1 LFVMGV
7 AKSSP
12 LRYKRQ
18 ENENLWSKNFQV
30 IFGREDID
38 DLQQKFSSSSVCQK
52 SSVSIST
59 SSTKKSTTLKNNLR
73 KLSSTSSTTSCDSIS
88 SSPSSSSK
96 NTHSNRRYYS
106 IQIDIPI
113 ITSTTEQQYNGMKS
127 FLEFESSTLARSL
140 FQHGPYGTQLVD
152 IQRLPE
158 NSKIKLT
165 HPVLKLNAIFYK
177 YQSDDVLNYKYT
189 QEIFVEKI
197 LLPRIQS
204 RKHTEENIIQIL
216 RKILDRIE
224 NENGRLLSILSFSDT
239 HVQDVIDHVDSDYSI
254 LSEVVK
260 KKLSSP
266 QKYEIVLSNSS
277 STTNTTIFMSEN
289 IFDYASEWLQPF
301 VKYSKLGYR
310 LCSIIIHRDTPS
322 ISVTHNLT
330 NDNDELT
337 TRKKLTFIVYW
348 IFEQSQ
354 QQEEYECCVIEYR
367 FKLRHKLN
375 DFHINTNW
383 TDFLNN
389 MAMKRW
395 QLVTTVELPRTIRN
409 DGNKFIFKL
418 LLFFQRKIVE

>member
-1 LFVMGV
+1 MTLTVKLFVMGV

-189 QEIFVEKI
+189 QEIFVEK
-197 LLPRIQS
+197 
-204 RKHTEENIIQIL
+204 
-216 RKILDRIE
+216 
-224 NENGRLLSILSFSDT
+224 
-239 HVQDVIDHVDSDYSI
+239 
-254 LSEVVK
+254 
-260 KKLSSP
+260 
-266 QKYEIVLSNSS
+266 
-277 STTNTTIFMSEN
+277 
-289 IFDYASEWLQPF
+289 
-301 VKYSKLGYR
+301 
-310 LCSIIIHRDTPS
+310 
-322 ISVTHNLT
+322 
-330 NDNDELT
+330 
-337 TRKKLTFIVYW
+337 
-348 IFEQSQ
+348 
-354 QQEEYECCVIEYR
+354 
-367 FKLRHKLN
+367 
-375 DFHINTNW
+375 
-383 TDFLNN
+383 
-389 MAMKRW
+389 
-395 QLVTTVELPRTIRN
+395 
-409 DGNKFIFKL
+409 
-418 LLFFQRKIVE
+418 